1 MEQKD
6 LNIEVD
12 KLAGWLKEHKPV
24 TILDVRPVSQRE
36 EWAIPESV
44 HEDAYAKLNAND
56 PDVFNNLQV
65 PLNIPIVTVCAAGRT
80 SMLAAEKLREKGYE
94 VYSLQGGMK
103 AWNYAWN
110 TAEVLFDNGNIKV
123 IQVRRLAKGCLS
135 YIIGSGN
142 EAIVIDASLDP
153 EVYQTIA
160 KENAWQIKFVMDTH
174 IHADYISRTGELA
187 KATEAKYLLFEKA
200 EVGFAFT
207 PIKDKQVISFGN
219 TSISIMHTPGHTWES
234 VSYALKDFA
243 VFTGDTLFTDGIG
256 RPDLK
261 ADEEEATRKTRSL
274 FDSIQKLL
282 KLSSSTIVFP
292 AHTSHS
298 VPFDDKPIMA
308 TLEQIY
314 NQVPLVKLPMDE
326 FIQTTLSKIPPAP
339 PNYQKIAELNRNGNY
354 DGYVPADLE
363 AGANRCAVA

>member
-1 MEQKD
+1 MEKED

-12 KLAGWLKEHKPV
+12 QLASWLKEHKPV
-24 TILDVRPVSQRE
+24 TILDVRPLAQRE

-56 PDVFNNLQV
+56 PDVFNDLQV
-65 PLNIPIVTVCAAGRT
+65 PLNTPIVTVCAAGRT

-94 VYSLQGGMK
+94 VYSLNGGMK

-110 TAEVLFDNGNIKV
+110 TSELFFDNGNIKV

-142 EAIVIDASLDP
+142 EAVVIDASLDP

-160 KENAWQIKFVMDTH
+160 KQNTWQIKYVMDTH
-174 IHADYISRTGELA
+174 IHADYISRTRELA
-187 KATEAKYLLFEKA
+187 EATKASHLLYEKA
-200 EVGFAFT
+200 EVGFSFT
-207 PIKDKQVISFGN
+207 PLKDNEEINFGMTALKVI
-219 TSISIMHTPGHTWES
+219 HTPGHTWES
-234 VSYALKDFA
+234 VSYALKNFA
-243 VFTGDTLFTDGIG
+243 VVTGDTLFTDGIG

-261 ADEEEATRKTRSL
+261 ADEEEATRKTKSL
-274 FDSIQKLL
+274 FNSIQRLL
-282 KLSSSTIVFP
+282 ALPSSTIVLP
-292 AHTSHS
+292 AHTSHAI
-298 VPFDDKPIMA
+298 PFDDKPIMA
-308 TLEQIY
+308 TLEKIQE
-314 NQVPLVKLPMDE
+314 QVSLVKLQKDE

-339 PNYQKIAELNRNGNY
+339 PNYQKIAELNRKGNY
-354 DGYVPADLE
+354 EGHVPADLE